1 MNFTN
6 RNRDDRQSK
15 KLQPPRPDLS
25 HLTEEE
31 LLKIKDVLKKQEN
44 FEKEIDQSI
53 KYSGLASLKSP
64 ILF

>member
-6 RNRDDRQSK
+6 RNRDEREPK
-15 KLQPPRPDLS
+15 KLLPPRLDLS

-44 FEKEIDQSI
+44 FEKEIDQSV
-53 KYSGLASLKSP
+53 K
-64 ILF
+64 

>member
-53 KYSGLASLKSP
+53 K
-64 ILF
+64 